1 MANGNGINLN
11 ELDLDRIDLATLK
24 KLADAASEKF
34 QNRKQ
39 GELKNMVAGWLADA
53 EAVGYSAAEVMAE
66 LRARLPGQAAA
77 SAGKRG
83 RAPRADKGAT
93 AAPKYKGPNGELW
106 SGRGQPPKWM
116 KPLLASG
123 KKKEDFL
130 ITNS

>member
-1 MANGNGINLN
+1 MANGINLN
-11 ELDLDRIDLATLK
+11 DIDLDKIDLASLK
-24 KLADAASEKF
+24 KLADAASAKF
-34 QNRKQ
+34 ENRKQ
-39 GELKNMVAGWLADA
+39 GELKNMVSGWLADA

-66 LRARLPGQAAA
+66 VRARVPG
-77 SAGKRG
+77 SAGATSGAKRG

-130 ITNS
+130 ISKA